1 MAMKPAD
8 ERADECGDDVDDEGM
23 ETSSDEG
30 PDDEFDDDD
39 YFRVNFDDDY
49 YQYFTKS
56 WLCDPNTLEEWEG
69 RYLPKRILKL
79 DEPFGQGSIVTL
91 CVAPDDDAY
100 ADGIVISSLDSFNY
114 FLDDFREQ
122 FKIENPDAK
131 GVVPVTKA
139 GSEKWKVGA
148 AIGHDDD
155 EAFVNR
161 LADNRYVE
169 FAKTFDFNR
178 YGATATT
185 FSRASTGVAEK
196 YVRQTL
202 EENAGE
208 TNTAVRLALYFE
220 RKAPEITSVT
230 QILADQA
237 LFTVVRTNLGLPESF
252 SMLDIDRQI
261 EIFEERVDLEAFSD
275 PEAVAKQIERFSA
288 LWDANNPDQTT
299 ANTIGLLFSN
309 SAAGIS
315 PDLMVAIQ
323 TLKR

>member
-1 MAMKPAD
+1 MLSTYVQYNLIAANMDRSVEAINRDPVVSRETEYYLANIGNIDTVEDFIADTRLFNYAMKAH
-8 ERADECGDDVDDEGM
+8 GL
-23 ETSSDEG
+23 SDMSYAKA
-30 PDDEFDDDD
+30 FM
-39 YFRVNFDDDY
+39 
-49 YQYFTKS
+49 TKV
-56 WLCDPNTLEEWEG
+56 LEE
-69 RYLPKRILKL
+69 
-79 DEPFGQGSIVTL
+79 
-91 CVAPDDDAY
+91 
-100 ADGIVISSLDSFNY
+100 
-114 FLDDFREQ
+114 
-122 FKIENPDAK
+122 
-131 GVVPVTKA
+131 
-139 GSEKWKVGA
+139 
-148 AIGHDDD
+148 GHDDD

-261 EIFEERVDLEAFSD
+261 EIFEQRVDLESFSD

-288 LWDANNPDQTT
+288 LWDANNPDQTA
-299 ANTIGLLFSN
+299 ANNIGLLFSN

-315 PDLMVAIQ
+315 PDLMMAIQ